1 MERGFIHY
9 IQSVYS
15 NNIIYLVSS
24 FIFLNFNVHFI
35 KDRNIELY
43 LLLYLIIVNSI
54 FLYRLTKINLFGSIL
69 LVPYLI
75 ILPVIKNIED
85 LNAFFFF
92 SIVLIYFIDFLSY
105 STLWWQNFKSILLV
119 TASYFISY
127 LYSEISIAAFSF
139 IGIIILFFFLTTSLH
154 RLFVDSHSKCN
165 LCHVDLATKIYGIC
179 TMMGLVAISLYH
191 GTNQIAVLLPDLRVF
206 PYGLVLVFCLLTF
219 IILIKS
225 KILILY
231 GIVIVMTP
239 LFLQIESNLK
249 LLVSL
254 LYVYILLFL
263 CYSYRIKFK
272 KYYLRY
278 NAIPLILTIAI
289 LIYAYDAI
297 QSVWLTVVSMYLV
310 LNVKVLRSVI
320 IPLFSSKSFEAFVN
334 KNSENE
340 VNVIESI
347 MLNSKKV
354 SILFLYAYEESKCI
368 VIEKHSTLN
377 HYLFLGWRFSFSVH
391 PLLNEEYFQNIN
403 KFANFSKPLFCHLMK
418 PFKSNVIL
426 SKYFAEEWYRSK
438 YGVPNEHSCF
448 SHYISNFSYL
458 SYNTSPF
465 VDRARVLYD
474 FNLNPK
480 TEILE
485 FLLLN
490 NLLSIS
496 PTGEQ
501 IYVPKITS
509 NPAGE
514 SPYLMNF

>member
-1 MERGFIHY
+1 
-9 IQSVYS
+9 
-15 NNIIYLVSS
+15 
-24 FIFLNFNVHFI
+24 
-35 KDRNIELY
+35 
-43 LLLYLIIVNSI
+43 
-54 FLYRLTKINLFGSIL
+54 
-69 LVPYLI
+69 
-75 ILPVIKNIED
+75 
-85 LNAFFFF
+85 
-92 SIVLIYFIDFLSY
+92 
-105 STLWWQNFKSILLV
+105 
-119 TASYFISY
+119 
-127 LYSEISIAAFSF
+127 
-139 IGIIILFFFLTTSLH
+139 
-154 RLFVDSHSKCN
+154 
-165 LCHVDLATKIYGIC
+165 
-179 TMMGLVAISLYH
+179 MMGLVAISLYH
-191 GTNQIAVLLPDLRVF
+191 GTNQIAVLLPDLREF
-206 PYGLVLVFCLLTF
+206 PYGLVLGVCLLTF
-219 IILIKS
+219 IILIES

-239 LFLQIESNLK
+239 LFLQIENNLK

-263 CYSYRIKFK
+263 CYSYRIKFEK
-272 KYYLRY
+272 NYLRY
-278 NAIPLILTIAI
+278 NGSPLLFTLAT
-289 LIYAYDAI
+289 LIYAYDAV
-297 QSVWLTVVSMYLV
+297 QPAWLTVVSTYLV
-310 LNVKVLRSVI
+310 LNAKVFRLLI
-320 IPLFSSKSFEAFVN
+320 MPFFSSKGFEAFVY
-334 KNSENE
+334 KKSENE
-340 VNVIESI
+340 VSVIESI

-354 SILFLYAYEESKCI
+354 SFLFLYTYQDRNCI
-368 VIEKHSTLN
+368 VVDKPSTLN

-403 KFANFSKPLFCHLMK
+403 KFANFSKPLFYHLMK

-458 SYNTSPF
+458 NYNPSPF
-465 VDRARVLYD
+465 VNRARVLYD

-485 FLLLN
+485 FLVLN

-501 IYVPKITS
+501 IYVPKTTS